1 LVVARRPGEYL
12 ARLNLRTGRLL
23 QLHAMEPD
31 RYLSGHAVLSQ
42 DGRFIFTSESD
53 GETGQGVIA
62 QRNVRSLE
70 TVREFPSAGIGPH
83 ALLWDAHGK
92 LLVANGGILTLPETG
107 RRKRNLS
114 QMAPNLVRMDTGSA
128 AVLGQYALPDPFL
141 SLRHLALAPDGT
153 VAVAL
158 QAEHADSATRQAAPA
173 LALWGPDGLN
183 PVPWPKDTGPPPGWQ
198 GYAADVCW
206 SGQAFHVSATGA
218 GQVLAWSAR
227 GEWRGMTALAHAT
240 ALAHGPGGLV
250 AGGSQQAL
258 EVAAR
263 EPHNTG
269 TPTGRPDR
277 RYPLAVGWDNHG
289 LLL

>member
-1 LVVARRPGEYL
+1 
-12 ARLNLRTGRLL
+12 
-23 QLHAMEPD
+23 MEPD

-42 DGRFIFTSESD
+42 DGRCVYTTESD

-62 QRNVRSLE
+62 QRDVRSLE

-83 ALLWDAHGK
+83 ALLWDAHGN
-92 LLVANGGILTLPETG
+92 LLIANGGILTLPETG

-158 QAEHADSATRQAAPA
+158 QAEHADSAARQASPA

-183 PVPWPKDTGPPPGWQ
+183 PVAWPQDTGAPPGWQ
-198 GYAADVCW
+198 GYAGDVCW

-218 GQVLAWSAR
+218 GQVLAWSAS
-227 GEWRGMTALAHAT
+227 GEWRGMTTLAHAT

-250 AGGSQQAL
+250 AGGRHQAI

-269 TPTGRPDR
+269 TPTGRPER